1 MQPEWKY
8 GSELARFL
16 EGQKAFRT
24 ENVPLISG
32 YPGCGNQYQDED
44 LVRFDRTCATL
55 QNMQQRISHNRE
67 YCDRITDLLGFVQR
81 LRKDLPIQSPEE
93 AFERLQPLRRW
104 VFWLP
109 SAMLRGGDTD
119 LGALAVLAQYFGIAL
134 ALEPLLPN
142 LGGPY
147 LGSISAGPIE
157 DIQRILLE
165 RKAAEPFSPQV
176 QLAVALLDLPCDIV
190 AEYRSRL
197 QWSSYSYSPV
207 HSPYHGVQD
216 FQVASSSSTTSAY
229 MAYTSPIHSPPALAV
244 PGSPYHLTSSYWQR
258 QASNNFY
265 TASPSIQSEPTDDRT
280 SLSDYSR
287 SGTLDHSPAFSPAY
301 VDDMIGGVTGAES
314 AAGLNM
320 GLCHETP
327 TFHAG
332 GFVAPELCWT

>member
-244 PGSPYHLTSSYWQR
+244 PGSPYHLTSSYGQR